1 MRHFLFE
8 EKEYRINPRF
18 KRRRNEQD
26 SARALAGV
34 LRRFG
39 SSRRGGDSSNGGG
52 SGIRGIDARQK
63 CVVKVQY
70 SNSIEAHR
78 FQIREYL
85 IKEGKGID
93 GGKPELYGTDIDEYR
108 DNMVGLNRRIFLC
121 PQSNNINLTAMT
133 EEFMLKLE
141 AATGYQFYWLAAN
154 HYDTAHHHAHVLIN
168 GKDKNGKEIE
178 LPRDVVK
185 TFMREYAR
193 DVCTAQIGN
202 RTGKEIAL
210 EKEKELEAQRY
221 TRLDDRIKDLCGD
234 GGKVNLAERLL
245 DRERV
250 LARLENLRKM
260 NLCIYK
266 DGAYKLSPTWEDDL
280 RANGRY
286 NAFLKARSML
296 KYTDA
301 VNLKLYSGE
310 TGMITGK
317 VTKVFR
323 TDDDASDNHA
333 VIIESLDGKAYFVP
347 LFKKP
352 DMYEGKAKT
361 KLKENE
367 LVTVKPV
374 ENQKGRLTP
383 FFFKREEW
391 QVRKEIQK
399 NNYTGTL
406 ATEIKKT
413 RTGNSQINKNT

>member
-8 EKEYRINPRF
+8 DKEYRINPHF

-26 SARALAGV
+26 SARALARV

-39 SSRRGGDSSNGGG
+39 SSKRRGGASGGGGGG
-52 SGIRGIDARQK
+52 SHRIDARQK

-78 FQIREYL
+78 YQIREYL
-85 IKEGKGID
+85 VKEGKGID
-93 GGKPELYGTDIDEYR
+93 GEKPELYGTDIDEYR

-121 PQSNNINLTAMT
+121 PQSNNIDLTAMT
-133 EEFMLKLE
+133 KKFMLKLE
-141 AATGYQFYWLAAN
+141 AATGYQFHWLAAN
-154 HYDTAHHHAHVLIN
+154 HYDTAHHHAHILIN
-168 GKDKNGKEIE
+168 GKDKNGKEVE

-193 DVCTAQIGN
+193 DICTAQIGN
-202 RTGKEIAL
+202 RTSKEIAL

-221 TRLDDRIKDLCGD
+221 TRLDDRIKDLCGGD
-234 GGKVNLAERLL
+234 GKVNLTGHLL
-245 DRERV
+245 DRERI

-266 DGAYKLSPTWEDDL
+266 DGGYKVSPTWEDDL

-286 NAFLKARSML
+286 NAFLQARGML
-296 KYTDA
+296 KYTDQT
-301 VNLKLYSGE
+301 NLKLYSGE
-310 TGMITGK
+310 MGMITGK
-317 VTKVFR
+317 VTKIFR

-333 VIIESLDGKAYFVP
+333 VIIEGLDGKAYFVP

-352 DMYEGKAKT
+352 EMYEGKAKT
-361 KLKENE
+361 KLNDGE
-367 LVTVKPV
+367 LITIKPLA
-374 ENQKGRLTP
+374 NQKGRLTP

-399 NNYTGTL
+399 NGYTGGL
-406 ATEIKKT
+406 AAEIQT
-413 RTGNSQINKNT
+413 NKIGEKHGRN